1 MTSIGRPQC
10 REPNRDDVSQ
20 ETGLNLDRS
29 QKKPAM
35 LWAFKHAGVGQV
47 WLRRRAIGP
56 LGLVPN
62 AFPRY
67 SILRLC
73 NISRSQ
79 NVAM

>member
-1 MTSIGRPQC
+1 MNSIGRPQC
-10 REPNRDDVSQ
+10 RGPNRDDVSQ
-20 ETGLNLDRS
+20 EAGLNLDRS
-29 QKKPAM
+29 QKKPA
-35 LWAFKHAGVGQV
+35 LLRAFKQAGVAQV

-62 AFPRY
+62 AFPRC
-67 SILRLC
+67 SISRLC